1 MSEENEKEEL
11 QESAKH
17 PVWRE
22 SDSLQTR
29 HSNAPMEGEWTD
41 IPAKEAG
48 FAERVAKNYLIP
60 FTKNHLL
67 PFVRRRWIPL
77 LVSVPILVVGIYLL
91 INVGLLGTALIGLV
105 IAYYAY
111 LVIKGERDARE
122 DESQE
127 SRGGRRRKPNRKARR
142 AKWRDLEEK
151 HGKGNVKCPYCW
163 VPMPRLDRTV
173 ELDHKNPAS
182 KGGGDDY
189 DTNLHLICINCNG
202 EKSDL
207 YSHSEFMAKKAPE
220 RRERQREERQ
230 AGRHQGSYRRRR

>member
-1 MSEENEKEEL
+1 MRDENEKEEL

-22 SDSLQTR
+22 SDSLQAR
-29 HSNAPMEGEWTD
+29 HSNAPMEGEWTEEV
-41 IPAKEAG
+41 PAKGAG
-48 FAERVAKNYLIP
+48 FAKRVAKNYLIP
-60 FTKNHLL
+60 FTKNHLW

-105 IAYYAY
+105 VAYYAY

-127 SRGGRRRKPNRKARR
+127 SRGGRRRKSNRKVRR

-163 VPMPRLDRTV
+163 VPMPRLDSTV
-173 ELDHKNPAS
+173 ELDHKNPTS

-189 DTNLHLICINCNG
+189 ANLHLICINCNG

-207 YSHSEFMAKKAPE
+207 YSHREFMDKKAQE
-220 RRERQREERQ
+220 RQERQR
-230 AGRHQGSYRRRR
+230 AGRRRQESYRRRR